1 VEGVHEGHGSHVR
14 AHGAVSAGRIAFL
27 PSSLLRR
34 MLAHPLTAALKI
46 DDPNTT
52 ELRKQIISSKPFLK
66 EIYDEWYAMLA
77 RELPPGEG
85 KVLEL
90 GSGGGYCGHFIP
102 GLITSEVFQCSAVQV
117 IVDAQRMPFADRSMR
132 AIIMTNVMHHM
143 PDVSRFFAQASR
155 CLRPGGKILMIEPWI
170 TRWSSFIY
178 RCFHHEPFRPEAAD
192 WNYSSSGPLSGAN
205 IAVPWIVFARD
216 RSKFESDFP
225 EFSIERVC
233 PFLPFRYLISGGVGM
248 RSLMPGFTRSAWAG
262 LERLLET
269 QNHRLGMFA
278 LVSVRRL

>member
-1 VEGVHEGHGSHVR
+1 MARLEDDHDRHLLAGVDP
-14 AHGAVSAGRIAFL
+14 AGRIALLL
-27 PSSLLRR
+27 PSLLRR
-34 MLAHPLTAALKI
+34 LLAHPLTAALQV

-66 EIYDEWYAMLA
+66 DIYDEWYEMLA

-90 GSGGGYCGHFIP
+90 GSGGGYCAHFIP
-102 GLITSEVFQCSAVQV
+102 GLITSEVFQCSDVQV
-117 IVDAQRMPFADRSMR
+117 VVDAQRMPFADRSMR

-143 PDVSRFFAQASR
+143 PDVNRFFAQASR

-170 TRWSSFIY
+170 THWSSFIY
-178 RCFHHEPFRPEAAD
+178 KYFHHEPFRPEAAE
-192 WNYSSSGPLSGAN
+192 WTYASTGPLSGAN

-225 EFSIERVC
+225 EFSIERIC

-262 LERLLET
+262 LERMLES
-269 QNHRLGMFA
+269 QMPRLGMFA